1 MSEKSPQNP
10 GNKPNP
16 FYYSVIGLG
25 IVVTLSRLIFG
36 LKIRRDKAVVKMP
49 GPLVCVGNHPSFID
63 PIIMAT
69 VLYGRRI
76 NFVAGAFMFR
86 NHFIGPLFKK
96 GGCIPK
102 VQFRSDSRAVK
113 GMLTVLKRG
122 GTLGIF
128 PEATR
133 LVDGESFPFDDAIAR
148 MIKKTESSVAVMV
161 SHGAYMTWPRWSKS
175 GFRRGKITA
184 NIKSV
189 LSADKVREM
198 SIEEIH
204 KYVLKELEYS
214 EYDWFEKHPQKF
226 RNRALAAGAQNVAHA
241 CPRCEKDMVMRSE
254 KDLLICGSC
263 GNRVRVEKTGFF
275 SPVTPGDKAFSDM
288 HKWVEWERERMKAR
302 VAEPGFT
309 LTEKVTLFKQFGEY
323 AFREVGKGILVIR
336 DAKAEYT
343 GTECPVEEGVE
354 YKKGKPR
361 SKNLIPE
368 ENRHYAQ
375 VSKIFPVDRLR
386 GLKIEYGK
394 RIELIEAGGE
404 INRFIPENG
413 QITFE
418 MQTAIEAMQEQ
429 IENKR

>member
-1 MSEKSPQNP
+1 MSEKSPKNL
-10 GNKPNP
+10 GGKPNP

-25 IVVTLSRLIFG
+25 IVVTLSRLVFG
-36 LKIRRDKAVVKMP
+36 LRIRRDKEVVKMP

-69 VLYGRRI
+69 VLFGRRI

-86 NHFIGPLFKK
+86 NHVIGPVFMS

-113 GMLTVLKRG
+113 GMLTALKRG

-133 LVDGESFPFDDAIAR
+133 LVDGQSFAFDDAISR

-184 NIKSV
+184 GIKSV
-189 LSADKVREM
+189 LPADRVREM
-198 SIEEIH
+198 SVEEIH
-204 KYVLKELEYS
+204 EYILSELEYN
-214 EYDWFEKHPQKF
+214 EYEWFEKHPQKF
-226 RNRALAAGAQNVAHA
+226 RNKALASGAENVAHA

-254 KDLLICGSC
+254 KDLLICSGC
-263 GNRVRVEKTGFF
+263 GNRVRLEETGFF
-275 SPVTPGDKAFSDM
+275 SPVTPEDKAFSDM
-288 HKWVEWERERMKAR
+288 HKWVEWERSRMKVR
-302 VAEPGFT
+302 VAEPGFSI
-309 LTEKVTLFKQFGEY
+309 TENVTLFKPFGEY
-323 AFREVGKGILVIR
+323 AFREVGKGKLIMR
-336 DAKAEYT
+336 DGKAEYQ

-361 SKNLIPE
+361 KGKWIPE
-368 ENRHYAQ
+368 EQRHYEQ
-375 VSKIFPVDRLR
+375 VSRIFPVDRLR

-394 RIELIEAGGE
+394 RIELIEAGGQ

-413 QITFE
+413 QRTFE
-418 MQTAIEAMQEQ
+418 IQAAIQAMQE
-429 IENKR
+429 NL